1 MSAGLVN
8 LGSQTRAAA
17 GLVRCTCVEGK
28 ESRVQIPS
36 SRPILFFGLPWHDC
50 RARMFTFA
58 RIVTLTLVIAWPAAP
73 ARAADN
79 SMETVEV
86 TASREKMRRE
96 IQTFVHQVTRLEG
109 EFVGRWQEFVC
120 PMVVGVSDAQAQ
132 FIQHRLIEVQN
143 TVRKKQP
150 KPGVEC
156 RPNLFVIITDEVDQV
171 LADWKERDP
180 GMFRWKSREGV
191 SRSGGT
197 GPVRTWHNAILAGA
211 DNEAIN
217 QVSGLNQITTLD
229 QVSTGSRVN
238 ISKPGCPLQ
247 GRIEAGCWEHIN
259 AVVVLVDARA
269 TGKVNLAQLADFI
282 SVVSLSQI
290 DLSADLGGI
299 DSILRLF
306 AQPRPDVPPAGLTEW
321 DYAFLKGLYRVS
333 YSPVNQQRDIAA
345 RMVRELAPR

>member
-1 MSAGLVN
+1 LLIAVVMSVSL
-8 LGSQTRAAA
+8 
-17 GLVRCTCVEGK
+17 
-28 ESRVQIPS
+28 
-36 SRPILFFGLPWHDC
+36 
-50 RARMFTFA
+50 
-58 RIVTLTLVIAWPAAP
+58 AAP
-73 ARAADN
+73 AQTTKD
-79 SMETVEV
+79 SLETVEV

-96 IQTFVHQVTRLEG
+96 IQTFVHKVTRLEG
-109 EFVGRWQEFVC
+109 EFVGRWGELVC
-120 PMVVGVSDAQAQ
+120 PMAVGVSDAQVK
-132 FIQHRLIEVQN
+132 FIQHRIVEVQN
-143 TVRKKQP
+143 TVRRKKPNSDEKCQ
-150 KPGVEC
+150 
-156 RPNLFVIITDEVDQV
+156 PNLFVIITDEVEQV

-197 GPVRTWHNAILAGA
+197 GPVRTWHNAILTGA
-211 DNEAIN
+211 DGEAIN
-217 QVSGLNQITTLD
+217 QVSALNQVATLD
-229 QVSTGSRVN
+229 QVSTGSRLN
-238 ISKPGCPLQ
+238 LGAPSCPLH

-269 TGKVNLAQLADFI
+269 TGKVTVAQLADFI

-306 AQPRPDVPPAGLTEW
+306 AQPPPEVSPAGLTEW

>member
-1 MSAGLVN
+1 
-8 LGSQTRAAA
+8 
-17 GLVRCTCVEGK
+17 
-28 ESRVQIPS
+28 
-36 SRPILFFGLPWHDC
+36 
-50 RARMFTFA
+50 MFTLA
-58 RIVTLTLVIAWPAAP
+58 RIVTLALAIAWLAAP

-96 IQTFVHQVTRLEG
+96 IQAFVHKVTRLEG
-109 EFVGRWQEFVC
+109 EFVGRWGGLVC
-120 PMVVGVSDAQAQ
+120 PMAVGVPDAQAQ
-132 FIQHRLIEVQN
+132 FIQSRIIEVQN
-143 TVRKKQP
+143 TVRRKKP
-150 KPGVEC
+150 KPDEEC
-156 RPNLFVIITDEVDQV
+156 RPNLFVIITDEVDQL

-197 GPVRTWHNAILAGA
+197 GPVRTWHNAILVGA

-217 QVSGLNQITTLD
+217 QVSALD
-229 QVSTGSRVN
+229 QVSTGSRLDIN
-238 ISKPGCPLQ
+238 APGCPLH

-269 TGKVNLAQLADFI
+269 TGKVTLAQLADFI

-290 DLSADLGGI
+290 DLSADLGGV

-306 AQPRPDVPPAGLTEW
+306 AQPRPEVPPARLTEW